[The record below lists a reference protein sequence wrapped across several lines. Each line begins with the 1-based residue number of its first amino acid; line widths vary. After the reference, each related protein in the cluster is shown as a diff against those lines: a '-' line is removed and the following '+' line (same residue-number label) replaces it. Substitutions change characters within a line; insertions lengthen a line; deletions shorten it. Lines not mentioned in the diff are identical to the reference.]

1 LVKDNLAL
9 DHEFILLDRFRSL
22 MSVYGMCILEAEGC
36 AAMNSREVIRR
47 LQQDG
52 WFEVAQVGS
61 HKQFKHPVKPGRV
74 TVVYPKRDI
83 PEGTLR
89 SIEKQAG
96 LKLR

>member
-1 LVKDNLAL
+1 
-9 DHEFILLDRFRSL
+9 
-22 MSVYGMCILEAEGC
+22 MCILELEGR

-47 LQQDG
+47 LNDDG

-74 TVVYPKRDI
+74 TVVFPKRDL

-89 SIEKQAG
+89 SIEKQSG